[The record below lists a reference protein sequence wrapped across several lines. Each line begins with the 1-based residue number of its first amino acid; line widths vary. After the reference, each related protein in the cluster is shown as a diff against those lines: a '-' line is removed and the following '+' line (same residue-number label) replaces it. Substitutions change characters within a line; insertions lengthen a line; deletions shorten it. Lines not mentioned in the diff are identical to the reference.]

1 MLTNQEKIEHLERMY
16 RAGTVSSHDYEM
28 GMLDLQYDSPELKQT
43 DEYKLKKL
51 KLQNSYEEISDYD
64 YAIQSYMIVNKD
76 KTINEKK
83 IGQLDIQLRYGQ
95 IEQSDYEIQKAQLE
109 NRPLALVRLI
119 YDKETNPDEGYFD
132 VKFNKLFVSLLKSR
146 GYAGSNDDEIVDQWV
161 DLQYKSVAASLS
173 DEEMSIESYNDVI
186 SEEDIILDEGGSDDG
201 SIA

>member
-28 GMLDLQYDSPELKQT
+28 GMLDLQYDNPELKQT

-51 KLQNSYEEISDYD
+51 KLQKSYEEISDYD

-95 IEQSDYEIQKAQLE
+95 IAQSDYEIQKAQLE
-109 NRPLALVRLI
+109 NRPFAMVRLI
-119 YDKETNPDEGYFD
+119 YDKEVNPDEGYFD

-146 GYAGSNDDEIVDQWV
+146 GYAGSNDDEVVEQWV
-161 DLQYKSVAASLS
+161 DLHYKTVAASLS
-173 DEEMSIESYNDVI
+173 NDELSIESYNDVI
-186 SEEDIILDEGGSDDG
+186 SEEDIILDEGESDDG